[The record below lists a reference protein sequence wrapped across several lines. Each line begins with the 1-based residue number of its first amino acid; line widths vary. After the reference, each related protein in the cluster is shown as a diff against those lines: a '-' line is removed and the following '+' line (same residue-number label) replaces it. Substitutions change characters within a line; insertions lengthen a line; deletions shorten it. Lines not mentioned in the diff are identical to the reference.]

1 MQKVGCEWWQLEYV
15 VTAIEVIVL
24 IFFQCVRA
32 VGLILHGSWCVHL
45 SLLFLFDLAAMGC
58 VKHWTVFWAPCPCQ
72 RLPLHGSR
80 TKPWLWTPEASTVVA
95 ALLGWDGWNDIP
107 LQVLVWVWM
116 SRDLAKTL
124 SHFFSCLPV
133 WIAIFSNPAGPGV
146 FSPLQHSHSW
156 APCLAKHQD
165 PLNPV

>member
-1 MQKVGCEWWQLEYV
+1 MVTTGVCCDSHKGDSSDIFPVCQGSRPDPAWKLVCPSVLTLLVWPCCHGLCEALDC
-15 VTAIEVIVL
+15 VL
-24 IFFQCVRA
+24 
-32 VGLILHGSWCVHL
+32 STL
-45 SLLFLFDLAAMGC
+45 SLPEASPA
-58 VKHWTVFWAPCPCQ
+58 
-72 RLPLHGSR
+72 GSR

-156 APCLAKHQD
+156 APCIAKHQD
-165 PLNPV
+165 PLTPA